1 MCVCVCP
8 CVCVKVV
15 HGRAKRFLRGC
26 GVLVLDRLGQSFAR
40 QLARQS
46 GAQLIS
52 TPFASV
58 CHDQLGRL
66 SRVSHEIVSRKSYL
80 SLEGGPR
87 PVQTLVLCAVT
98 EEAGAELRQA
108 TAAAYR
114 VALRAMRERAALAGA
129 GAWQGHLADHV
140 TDWGR
145 RRAGQL
151 CERAGCARSD
161 VTTVADC
168 LADGLRRVARL
179 VRRPEMTSSS
189 SSPEV
194 TSLLERQPE
203 VLDLASSCVGGLE
216 TAVLMT
222 QSLLKLQFCS
232 AVAS

>member
-1 MCVCVCP
+1 
-8 CVCVKVV
+8 VKVV
-15 HGRAKRFLRGC
+15 HGRVKRFLRGR

-58 CHDQLGRL
+58 CHDQLGRF

-151 CERAGCARSD
+151 GERVGCARSD

-189 SSPEV
+189 SSSSSPEV
-194 TSLLERQPE
+194 TSLVQRQPE
-203 VLDLASSCVGGLE
+203 VLDLASSCVGGLQ

>member
-1 MCVCVCP
+1 
-8 CVCVKVV
+8 VKVV

-151 CERAGCARSD
+151 GERAGGCARSD

-189 SSPEV
+189 SSSSPEV
-194 TSLLERQPE
+194 TSLVQRQPE
-203 VLDLASSCVGGLE
+203 VLDLASSCVGGLQ